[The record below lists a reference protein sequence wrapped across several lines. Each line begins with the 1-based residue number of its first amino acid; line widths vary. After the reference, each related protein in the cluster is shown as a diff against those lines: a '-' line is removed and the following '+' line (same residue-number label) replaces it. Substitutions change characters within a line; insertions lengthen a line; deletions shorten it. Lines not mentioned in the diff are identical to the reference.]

1 MGEEAG
7 RNSIPN
13 NAALDPSLQTY
24 WSLQWKLPMHS
35 PLPDSRCG
43 WVESR
48 SPAPPMGRS
57 FPSIS
62 DPQHPSR
69 KVSKHLVRLRLFY
82 PWFHPPNPYR
92 MILLISDSPEGPLR
106 GSVCGH
112 SRGILSCSHP
122 ALLLQLHRV
131 KWPKTNF
138 CLSFPAPT
146 FSKAQSVN
154 PHTSELLGRCCS
166 LGMLSIRAGFD

>member
-48 SPAPPMGRS
+48 SAAPPMGRS

-92 MILLISDSPEGPLR
+92 MILLISDSPEGPLPVAQFVDTPVESFHVPTLLCFYNSI
-106 GSVCGH
+106 GSNGQRQT
-112 SRGILSCSHP
+112 S
-122 ALLLQLHRV
+122 A
-131 KWPKTNF
+131 
-138 CLSFPAPT
+138 FPSPLPP
-146 FSKAQSVN
+146 FQK
-154 PHTSELLGRCCS
+154 PS
-166 LGMLSIRAGFD
+166 L